1 MFLTGYPGFIGR
13 RLADRLVEG
22 GALVTAL
29 VEPRMAGAAREA
41 SGGRV
46 EVVEGDIAQRRL
58 GLADADWERLTAEVL
73 HVFHLA
79 AVYDLSVPLEL
90 AQRVNVDGT
99 GNVLELC
106 RACERLERLNYVSTA
121 YVAGVRRG
129 IVYEHE
135 LALGQDFKNH
145 YESTKFQA
153 EVWVR
158 QELDRVPTT
167 IYRPAIVVGDS
178 RTGETQK
185 FDGPYFM
192 LRVIS
197 YTERHGLPIPQFGR
211 SNAPFNVVPVDFV
224 LDAMLAGAREPAA
237 VGQTFHLVDPE
248 PVTAAELLRILARAY
263 AGRAPSY
270 RLPSRAIEAALRV
283 PGGAGGVR
291 RRAAGVDPLP
301 EPPGPVR
308 HAPRLRRAGR
318 RGRPTR
324 AALRG
329 VRAGAGALLPRARER
344 PGLLGE
350 NRVLVRVGG
359 RAAAK
364 EPQRLVTGG
373 PDLVPHARGD
383 DHGIAGPD
391 LALVGRESHAAA
403 PLREEV
409 NLLGLPVEVLH
420 GGAARRNGGLGEALV
435 ERRADRASGDLA
447 DL

>member
-1 MFLTGYPGFIGR
+1 LEGNVLLTGYPGFIGR
-13 RLADRLVEG
+13 RLADRLVES
-22 GALVTAL
+22 GARVTAL
-29 VEPRMAGAAREA
+29 VEPRMAGPAGEA

-58 GLADADWERLTAEVL
+58 GLADADWQRLTAEVR

-106 RACERLERLNYVSTA
+106 RACARLERLNYVSTA
-121 YVAGVRRG
+121 YVAGVRHG

-135 LALGQDFKNH
+135 LTLGQDFKNH

-185 FDGPYFM
+185 FDGPYFL

-197 YTERHGLPIPQFGR
+197 YAGRHGLPIPQFGR

-224 LDAMLAGAREPAA
+224 LDAMLAGAREPGA

-248 PVTAAELLRILARAY
+248 PVTAAELLRILAQAY

-270 RLPSRAIEAALRV
+270 RLPSRLVEAALRSPAV
-283 PGGAGGVR
+283 RDAFGGAPRESIRYLNHPVR
-291 RRAAGVDPLP
+291 FDARRASDVLGGTAGLRVPRFA
-301 EPPGPVR
+301 EY
-308 HAPRLRRAGR
+308 APA
-318 RGRPTR
+318 
-324 AALRG
+324 
-329 VRAGAGALLPRARER
+329 
-344 PGLLGE
+344 
-350 NRVLVRVGG
+350 LVRFF
-359 RAAAK
+359 R
-364 EPQRLVTGG
+364 E
-373 PDLVPHARGD
+373 HED
-383 DHGIAGPD
+383 DPAYS
-391 LALVGRESHAAA
+391 VRTVSSWE
-403 PLREEV
+403 
-409 NLLGLPVEVLH
+409 
-420 GGAARRNGGLGEALV
+420 
-435 ERRADRASGDLA
+435 
-447 DL
+447 